1 MNTQMQ
7 YTRVSQQVEDYDD
20 SQVEEAII
28 SDENYE
34 TLPPAISSDNTPVLG
49 SDKPNPFSRRPSK
62 ARDFV
67 YAVFFFL
74 HFILVSV
81 FSGTEDVEL
90 HDSFNSWSSMIM
102 VVTVLGCVMGVA
114 AVVILSNDDLREP
127 VYMHMYIHSSI
138 CIYRYLYIYTSTYV
152 YLYIFT
158 CICLYI
164 YTYTYIYIYIR
175 IYIYI

>member
-1 MNTQMQ
+1 MNSQMQ
-7 YTRVSQQVEDYDD
+7 YSRVSQQVEEYDEA
-20 SQVEEAII
+20 QVEEAII

-114 AVVILSNDDLREP
+114 AVVILSNDNLREP
-127 VYMHMYIHSSI
+127 VYICIYIYIHSSI
-138 CIYRYLYIYTSTYV
+138 CIY
-152 YLYIFT
+152 
-158 CICLYI
+158 
-164 YTYTYIYIYIR
+164 
-175 IYIYI
+175 